1 MSRSPAGGTPQTVFI
16 MMSFASDFDDV
27 YATVK
32 DSVAAVDESLEIIRL
47 DEIRAAG
54 SITDDMIAEIR
65 KIYTVPSRC
74 YECKSKRNVGSRVR
88 DRPREAGC
96 GDKPGDR

>member
-16 MMSFASDFDDV
+16 MMPFASDFDDV

-47 DEIRAAG
+47 NECVTRG

-65 KIYTVPSRC
+65 KSTLCLADVTNANP
-74 YECKSKRNVGSRVR
+74 NVMWEVGFA